1 MPNRSGPIRTK
12 ARSWRS
18 ASLACPAALAALAAL
33 ALGCG
38 IPTDGE
44 PRALPE
50 RVGASGTEPD
60 TSTTIG
66 TGVGTDE
73 AFVWYWDS
81 ASKRLVPV
89 RRSID
94 SSNPTAVVAAALAAQ
109 TSREYE
115 QGLTSKIPEGTTLLN
130 EPTIDSGT
138 ISVNLSAKLNQLN
151 AQAQREAFAQIV
163 LTASQISR
171 VDRVAFSIDGSP
183 VDVTSPEGQTTEVS
197 PCDFRDVLA
206 NDEVMSAT
214 GRTERE
220 TEYGRNITRVLNS
233 LCLE

>member
-12 ARSWRS
+12 ARSWRF
-18 ASLACPAALAALAAL
+18 ASLACTAALACSCW
-33 ALGCG
+33 GCG

-50 RVGASGTEPD
+50 RVGPSRDRAGYIDHDWNRCRHRRGVRLVLGLRLKAARAGPALDRLVKSHGGGRRCTCGPD
-60 TSTTIG
+60 V
-66 TGVGTDE
+66 TGVRAGPNE
-73 AFVWYWDS
+73 QDS
-81 ASKRLVPV
+81 RGDHTPQ
-89 RRSID
+89 RTNDRF
-94 SSNPTAVVAAALAAQ
+94 
-109 TSREYE
+109 R
-115 QGLTSKIPEGTTLLN
+115 
-130 EPTIDSGT
+130 T

-151 AQAQREAFAQIV
+151 AQAQRGAFAQIV

-171 VDRVAFSIDGSP
+171 VDRVPACSSIDGSP

-214 GRTERE
+214 GRTERG